1 MIIGL
6 DDIVS
11 VDNSQLSPTLQAKY
25 THLQEVFREMRRVV
39 VAFSGG
45 VDSSLTAKIVLDTLG
60 TENTLAVIAISASLG
75 HEEERQAL
83 AILNELG
90 LTYLKV
96 ETHEVEDPRYAA
108 NPANRCYFCKEH
120 VYDALGDVAEARGFN
135 VVVDG
140 FNIDDAGD
148 HRPGRKA
155 GRERG
160 VRSPLHEA
168 GLNKTEIRS
177 LARFL
182 GLRNWAKPAMA
193 CLSSRVEYGT
203 AITPEILGQIDNA
216 EQALR
221 ALGFADLRVRH
232 HDKLARIE
240 IDEALLPEALEQRES
255 IVQAVKTSGYVYVT
269 LDLQGLRHGSM
280 NEALVH
286 GGQ

>member
-1 MIIGL
+1 MIIGI
-6 DDIVS
+6 DEIVS
-11 VDNSQLSPTLQAKY
+11 VDSSQLGPSLRAKY
-25 THLQEVFREMRRVV
+25 THLQEIFREIGRVV
-39 VAFSGG
+39 IAYSGG
-45 VDSSLTAKIVLDTLG
+45 VDSSLTAKIALDTLRA
-60 TENTLAVIAISASLG
+60 ENTLAVIAISASLG
-75 HEEERQAL
+75 LEEERQAL
-83 AILNELG
+83 AVLNELG
-90 LTYLKV
+90 IPYLKV

-120 VYDALGDVAEARGFN
+120 VYDALGDVARAQGFD

-140 FNIDDAGD
+140 FNVDDTGD

-168 GLNKTEIRS
+168 DLNKSEIRS
-177 LARFL
+177 LARYL
-182 GLRNWAKPAMA
+182 GLSNWAKPAMA

-203 AITPEILGQIDNA
+203 AITPEILRQIDTA
-216 EQALR
+216 EQSLR

-240 IDEALLPEALEQRES
+240 IDEDLLPEALAQRES
-255 IVQAVKTSGYVYVT
+255 IVQAVKTAGYIFVT

-280 NEALVH
+280 NEGLVN

>member
-1 MIIGL
+1 MIIGV

-11 VDNSQLSPTLQAKY
+11 FNNSQLSLSLQAKY
-25 THLQEVFREMRRVV
+25 AHLQDIFREMGRVV

-45 VDSSLTAKIVLDTLG
+45 VDSSLAAKIAVDTLG
-60 TENTLAVIAISASLG
+60 AQNALAVIAISASLG
-75 HEEERQAL
+75 QDEERQAL
-83 AILNELG
+83 AVLDEIGIPFLS
-90 LTYLKV
+90 V
-96 ETHEVEDPRYAA
+96 ETREVEDPRYAA

-120 VYDALGDVAEARGFN
+120 VYDALGDVALAHGFN
-135 VVVDG
+135 TVVDG
-140 FNIDDAGD
+140 FNVDDAGD

-168 GLNKTEIRS
+168 GLNKAEIRT

-182 GLRNWAKPAMA
+182 GLSNWAKPAMA

-203 AITPEILGQIDNA
+203 AITPEILRQIDNA

-221 ALGFADLRVRH
+221 SLGFADLRVRH
-232 HDKLARIE
+232 HEKLARIE
-240 IDEALLPEALEQRES
+240 IDEESLPEAFAKREA
-255 IVQAVKTSGYVYVT
+255 IIQAVKSAGYVYVT

-280 NEALVH
+280 NEALLH

>member
-1 MIIGL
+1 MIIRMDEIGT
-6 DDIVS
+6 VS
-11 VDNSQLSPTLQAKY
+11 SNRLSPELQEKYGTLQA
-25 THLQEVFREMRRVV
+25 LLREMGRAVI
-39 VAFSGG
+39 AFSGG
-45 VDSSLTAKIVLDTLG
+45 VDSTLVAKVAIDTLG
-60 TENTLAVIAISASLG
+60 APQTLAVIAVSASLAQD
-75 HEEERQAL
+75 EAQEAYTLLR
-83 AILNELG
+83 ELG
-90 LTYLKV
+90 IPYEAVQTN
-96 ETHEVEDPRYAA
+96 EVEDPRYAA

-120 VYDALGDVAEARGFN
+120 VYDSLGDIATARGFG

-140 FNIDDAGD
+140 FNLDDTGD

-168 GLNKTEIRS
+168 GMNKNDIRA

-182 GLRNWAKPAMA
+182 GLSNWSKPAMA

-203 AITPEILGQIDNA
+203 AITPQILGQIDQA
-216 EQALR
+216 ESALR
-221 ALGFADLRVRH
+221 KLGFADLRVRH

-240 IDEALLPEALEQRES
+240 VNDDQLDQVLAQRES
-255 IVQAVKTSGYVYVT
+255 ITAAVKAAGYVYVT

-280 NEALVH
+280 NEALVK